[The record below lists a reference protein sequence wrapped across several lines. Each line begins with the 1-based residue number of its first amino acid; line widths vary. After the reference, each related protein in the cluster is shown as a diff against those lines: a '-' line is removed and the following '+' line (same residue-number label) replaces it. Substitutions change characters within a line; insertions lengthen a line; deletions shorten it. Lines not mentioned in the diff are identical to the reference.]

1 MKPRKTVGNKNSIG
15 QTVVALRK
23 THKMKQKELLVQ
35 LHVHGI
41 DIGVSSLSDLEGQNR
56 IASDREV
63 RALAEIF
70 EIPMEELYNK
80 ENTPES

>member
-35 LHVHGI
+35 LQVHGI

>member
-35 LHVHGI
+35 LQVHGI

-70 EIPMEELYNK
+70 GISMEELYNK

>member
-35 LHVHGI
+35 LQVHGI

-70 EIPMEELYNK
+70 EIPMEDLYNK
-80 ENTPES
+80 

>member
-15 QTVVALRK
+15 QTFVALRK

-35 LHVHGI
+35 LQVHGI

>member
-35 LHVHGI
+35 LQVQGI